1 MGFLTD
7 ACKIAGVPRFE
18 FDQVPD
24 TDDWVGRSTRIM
36 NLVVRGFGLVLLLVG
51 IFVALMVIARAWSLY
66 DDPASIES
74 FALAIERGSNLDL
87 TLSSAA
93 KSGQKQLDSASGI
106 DAGSGEAQAPPRQP
120 EFRFS
125 YFVAWLIA
133 LLLLMLIGR
142 LSIAAVR
149 TGGEL
154 ALYDVQVKKLAR
166 ALVEERAKGA

>member
-1 MGFLTD
+1 MGFLADT
-7 ACKIAGVPRFE
+7 CKIVGVPRFE
-18 FDQVPD
+18 FDQAPD
-24 TDDWVGRSTRIM
+24 NRDWTVRSTRVM
-36 NLVVRGFGLVLLLVG
+36 NLVVRGFGLVLLFVG
-51 IFVALMVIARAWSLY
+51 IIVALMVIISAWSLY
-66 DDPASIES
+66 DDPTSIET
-74 FALAIERGSNLDL
+74 FALAIERGSRLDL

-93 KSGQKQLDSASGI
+93 NAGAKQLDSAPI
-106 DAGSGEAQAPPRQP
+106 VNDEDAETRAPLRQP

-142 LSIAAVR
+142 LSIVAVK

-166 ALVEERAKGA
+166 ALIEERAKAA

>member
-1 MGFLTD
+1 MGFVAD

-18 FDQVPD
+18 FDQAPD
-24 TDDWVGRSTRIM
+24 IVDWVAGSTRVM
-36 NLVVRGFGLVLLLVG
+36 NLVVRSFGLVLLLVG
-51 IFVALMVIARAWSLY
+51 IFVALMVIARAWSLFN
-66 DDPASIES
+66 DPASIES

-93 KSGQKQLDSASGI
+93 KSGQKQLDSAPDI
-106 DAGSGEAQAPPRQP
+106 DAEPREVQALPRQP

-149 TGGEL
+149 IGGEL

-166 ALVEERAKGA
+166 ARE